1 MSLAQLLYPRTH
13 DPDPSNLVLAFLIP
27 TRHGFRFVNP
37 KLLRSAPT
45 RVASPGDLMP
55 ATEHLLV
62 FQATVLEMIAT
73 GRQLVPILDAIA
85 HFVEAECGDVRCS
98 VSFIDPELRI
108 RTASSPNLSPKY
120 RMVMDGVPIHHYIG
134 PCGLAAYQK
143 QQIISENIETDKR
156 WSAEFRTLGRELGL
170 KACCSTP
177 IRDSHGNVI
186 ATFALYAPKP
196 GAPTPRHLKFIDL
209 ATRLA
214 GIAIERQLREDRL
227 HLYADII
234 ARSAE
239 AIRILDLNGNIIE
252 QNAAHRLLFN
262 IPDEHLLGKSSAVI
276 FGDEQL
282 RDISESIQ
290 DGRTFSA
297 ELAVIGPGHSRIID
311 VSVFPVHEESGT
323 VVCYVSLNRDVTESR
338 RNQDELQ
345 RSHDELEARV
355 ESRTSQLRQ
364 LSARILSAQDQER
377 RRIARDLHDS
387 VGQYLAAIQMN
398 LGALRNSVTLS
409 QQHKTRIIDSIELVE
424 LSLSEI
430 RTISYLLHPP
440 LLDETGLRSALLSYI
455 EGFSKRSGI
464 QVNVD
469 IPDDLPRLS
478 PDIETTIFRV
488 IQQSL
493 GNIHRHSGSRVA
505 QICIKEFP
513 NSITV
518 QIHDRGRGISPKLMS
533 EFWSG
538 NQLAGVGIAG
548 MRERIRDMRGQ
559 FDIRSGT
566 EGTTVEITVP
576 IQPQQ
581 SKAAHNST

>member
-1 MSLAQLLYPRTH
+1 
-13 DPDPSNLVLAFLIP
+13 
-27 TRHGFRFVNP
+27 
-37 KLLRSAPT
+37 
-45 RVASPGDLMP
+45 MP
-55 ATEHLLV
+55 ATEHLLF

-85 HFVEAECGDVRCS
+85 HFVEAECGDVRSS

-108 RTASSPNLSPKY
+108 RTASSPNLSPRYKT
-120 RMVMDGVPIHHYIG
+120 VTDGVPIHRYIG

-156 WSAEFRTLGRELGL
+156 WSSEFRTLARDLDL
-170 KACCSTP
+170 KACWSTP
-177 IRDSHGNVI
+177 VRDSHGRVI
-186 ATFALYAPKP
+186 ATFALYALKP

-297 ELAVIGPGHSRIID
+297 GLAVIGPGHSRIID
-311 VSVFPVHEESGT
+311 VAVFPVHDESGT

-338 RNQDELQ
+338 RN
-345 RSHDELEARV
+345 HDELETRV
-355 ESRTSQLRQ
+355 EARTSQLRQ

-398 LGALRNSVTLS
+398 LGALRNSAPLS

-440 LLDETGLRSALLSYI
+440 LLDETGLHSALLSYI

-464 QVNVD
+464 QVDVE

-478 PDIETTIFRV
+478 ADVETTIFRV

-505 QICIKEFP
+505 QICIEEFP

-518 QIHDRGRGISPKLMS
+518 QIHDRGRGISPERMS
-533 EFWSG
+533 EFSSG

-548 MRERIRDMRGQ
+548 MRERIRDLRGH
-559 FDIRSGT
+559 FDIRSGA
-566 EGTTVEITVP
+566 EGTTVEISVP

-581 SKAAHNST
+581 SKAATNSA

>member
-1 MSLAQLLYPRTH
+1 
-13 DPDPSNLVLAFLIP
+13 
-27 TRHGFRFVNP
+27 
-37 KLLRSAPT
+37 
-45 RVASPGDLMP
+45 MP
-55 ATEHLLV
+55 ATEHLLF

-73 GRQLVPILDAIA
+73 GRQVVPILDAIA
-85 HFVEAECGDVRCS
+85 HFVEAECGDVRSS

-120 RMVMDGVPIHHYIG
+120 KTVTDGVPIHRYIG

-156 WSAEFRTLGRELGL
+156 WSSEFRTLARDLDL
-170 KACCSTP
+170 KACWSTP
-177 IRDSHGNVI
+177 VHDSHGKVI
-186 ATFALYAPKP
+186 ATFALYALKP

-214 GIAIERQLREDRL
+214 GVAIERQLREDRL

-276 FGDEQL
+276 FGGEQF
-282 RDISESIQ
+282 RDISESFQ
-290 DGRTFSA
+290 TGRTFSA
-297 ELAVIGPGHSRIID
+297 QLAVSDPAHSRIID
-311 VSVFPVHEESGT
+311 VSVFPVHEEYGT

-355 ESRTSQLRQ
+355 EARTSQLRQ

-398 LGALRNSVTLS
+398 LGALRNSAALS

-440 LLDETGLRSALLSYI
+440 LLDETGLHSALLSYI
-455 EGFSKRSGI
+455 EGFSQRSGI
-464 QVNVD
+464 QVDVD

-513 NSITV
+513 TSITV
-518 QIHDRGRGISPKLMS
+518 QIHDRGRGISPQLMS

-548 MRERIRDMRGQ
+548 MRERIRDMRGH

-576 IQPQQ
+576 IHPQQ
-581 SKAAHNST
+581 SKAASNSA